1 MPDITL
7 KNQPFDLA
15 FHPSEPVL
23 YSSLLTG
30 EVKAW
35 RYDDTTGE
43 TERAW
48 TVRPTKKTARALGVE
63 GDGKSLWVGGK
74 SGILCGDS
82 HVREGSSTRFWD
94 SRKPGDAIRTYTQ
107 HYDYI
112 SGFSYFEDK
121 RQLVTTSGDGHLSAI
136 DIRSSKAEPL
146 TVSEDQEDELLS
158 IAPIKGGSKVVVGT
172 GLGILTV
179 WNRKLGW
186 GDCVDRIPGHPAS
199 VDAIVALTDDC
210 IATGSEDGLVRVM
223 QIQPNKFLGVIATH
237 DEYPIERLAL
247 DRNRKWL
254 GSVSH
259 DQCIKL
265 TDVEDLFVD
274 SDDEDAA
281 MDDNDDSDDDDEMGA
296 GAEAADDAEEDEDDE
311 DAEEAADEDDSDVEM
326 NDEEEEEEEAPKTKL
341 SRRGQ
346 GIHHA
351 KHAKAEPE
359 DTGFFDDL

>member
-1 MPDITL
+1 MAVLWHRSPITDTL
-7 KNQPFDLA
+7 QPA
-15 FHPSEPVL
+15 RRRSRYCPVRERG
-23 YSSLLTG
+23 STRVSLL
-30 EVKAW
+30 
-35 RYDDTTGE
+35 
-43 TERAW
+43 
-48 TVRPTKKTARALGVE
+48 ALF
-63 GDGKSLWVGGK
+63 
-74 SGILCGDS
+74 
-82 HVREGSSTRFWD
+82 STRVPDPGISSSPVNRVICVNEQLVASGDDEGVVKFWD

-247 DRNRKWL
+247 DRNGKWL

-259 DQCIKL
+259 DQCVKL

-281 MDDNDDSDDDDEMGA
+281 MDDSDDSDDEGM
-296 GAEAADDAEEDEDDE
+296 GAEAAEAAEDDE
-311 DAEEAADEDDSDVEM
+311 DDNDNDSDSSDVDM
-326 NDEEEEEEEAPKTKL
+326 EEEETQKTKL
-341 SRRGQ
+341 SKRGQ
-346 GIHHA
+346 GIHAA
-351 KHAKAEPE
+351 KHAKAEADE
-359 DTGFFDDL
+359 GGFFDDL